1 VLDGMFVIDA
11 TVHPYNLT
19 ESNLLR
25 DGSGPSKYAVM
36 LREMLWAMHYQHG
49 NPDAKIAREP
59 FVSDWSPEVLAW
71 TLFTESPTD
80 IAVNHCLRIDR
91 VFADGLCS
99 HRKNAELA
107 RRWPNRMIPYAG
119 INPVNGLRAA
129 LDDLRQ
135 QVDEIPGTVGLK
147 VYPNAGTPDH
157 TWRMDDPEW
166 TPLFELA
173 LELGL
178 KVIAVHKVVP
188 NGLVPLRPFAI
199 DDLEMR
205 ALMHPEL
212 TFEIVHAG
220 LPPFVE
226 EVALAIMR
234 LPNVYANLEITSAI
248 LERGMG
254 YIVDSLAQMIG
265 MASAYKIIYSSGA
278 MHFHPRPIVEAIA
291 NLQFPDHL
299 LERYN
304 MPQLTRQDKE
314 QILGLNFARII
325 GLDVEEAK
333 RSIADDEFS
342 HAVAENGLQPPWTYW
357 RKNDP
362 LWDGVAA

>member
-1 VLDGMFVIDA
+1 VLDDIFIIDA
-11 TVHPYNLT
+11 TVHPYNLADG
-19 ESNLLR
+19 NLLG
-25 DGSGPSKYAVM
+25 DDSGPSKYAVM
-36 LREMLWAMHYQHG
+36 LREMLWAMHYQHA
-49 NPDAKIAREP
+49 NPDAKIPRDA
-59 FVSDWSPEVLAW
+59 FVTDWSPETLAW

-80 IAVNHCLRIDR
+80 IAVNHCLRIDK

-107 RRWPNRMIPYAG
+107 SRWPNRIIPYAG
-119 INPVNGLRAA
+119 INPVNGLRVSM
-129 LDDLRQ
+129 DDLRR
-135 QVDEIPGTVGLK
+135 QVDEIPGIVGLK

-157 TWRMDDPEW
+157 SWRMDDPEW

-188 NGLVPLRPFAI
+188 NGLVPLAPFAI

-205 ALMHPEL
+205 AIAHPEL

-254 YIVDSLAQMIG
+254 YIVDSLAQMIAMG
-265 MASAYKIIYSSGA
+265 SAYKIIYSSGA

-291 NLQFPDHL
+291 NLHFSDQL

-304 MPQLTRQDKE
+304 MPQITKTDKA
-314 QILGLNFARII
+314 QILGANYARII
-325 GLDVEEAK
+325 GLDIERAK
-333 RSIADDEFS
+333 REIADDEFS
-342 HAVAENGLQPPWTYW
+342 VSVRENGLQPAWSYW
-357 RKNDP
+357 SKNDP
-362 LWDGVAA
+362 RWDAAS